1 VKHKPNSHG
10 DGSFTP
16 GANSESENQVKTCS
30 AQENQPEKK
39 AVSPRKLQANR
50 QNAKKSTGPNT
61 ARGKRYSSF
70 NALKHGLQAKRVM
83 FAADGQ
89 LLDEGLHRLFESLHD
104 RYGSGEVVDELL
116 IESVVTDYWRLQK
129 GLEYELK
136 YLSPDGGE
144 FHPQGAMPS
153 LVRYTTANR
162 RAFDK
167 SLQMLRQLPANE
179 KASPESVDGDSDSP
193 ETNASAA
200 QDGGGTP
207 SAPAGNSSQKPE
219 EASDLEEGA

>member
-1 VKHKPNSHG
+1 
-10 DGSFTP
+10 
-16 GANSESENQVKTCS
+16 
-30 AQENQPEKK
+30 
-39 AVSPRKLQANR
+39 
-50 QNAKKSTGPNT
+50 
-61 ARGKRYSSF
+61 
-70 NALKHGLQAKRVM
+70 
-83 FAADGQ
+83 
-89 LLDEGLHRLFESLHD
+89 
-104 RYGSGEVVDELL
+104 
-116 IESVVTDYWRLQK
+116 
-129 GLEYELK
+129 
-136 YLSPDGGE
+136 
-144 FHPQGAMPS
+144 